1 MYGVARHIMQD
12 PSYWKNAEEFEPE
25 RFICT
30 DPVTKKLS
38 LRKEDRFI
46 PFGIGGLQ
54 LSKISCI
61 CYFLPYSTQRLSDHN
76 LRHDFFPGRRVCL
89 GELLAKQELFII
101 ATKMLQNFSFGVASK
116 RVSEVDQQF
125 HNIGLCSQIF
135 TKK

>member
-46 PFGIGGLQ
+46 PFGIGGL
-54 LSKISCI
+54 
-61 CYFLPYSTQRLSDHN
+61 T
-76 LRHDFFPGRRVCL
+76 
-89 GELLAKQELFII
+89 
-101 ATKMLQNFSFGVASK
+101 
-116 RVSEVDQQF
+116 
-125 HNIGLCSQIF
+125 
-135 TKK
+135 

>member
-46 PFGIGGLQ
+46 PFGIGGLTFENFVHLLFFALLKDSLIIIFDMTFFQ
-54 LSKISCI
+54 VGGCAWESSLPSRSC
-61 CYFLPYSTQRLSDHN
+61 S
-76 LRHDFFPGRRVCL
+76 
-89 GELLAKQELFII
+89 
-101 ATKMLQNFSFGVASK
+101 
-116 RVSEVDQQF
+116 
-125 HNIGLCSQIF
+125 
-135 TKK
+135 

>member
-1 MYGVARHIMQD
+1 MRLYGVLPYGVPRRALADIHYKGYTIPKGSVMYGVARHIMQD

-46 PFGIGGLQ
+46 PFGIG
-54 LSKISCI
+54 
-61 CYFLPYSTQRLSDHN
+61 
-76 LRHDFFPGRRVCL
+76 RRVCL

-101 ATKMLQNFSFGVASK
+101 GPRRYHAKLTARK
-116 RVSEVDQQF
+116 
-125 HNIGLCSQIF
+125 
-135 TKK
+135 